1 MAVTVPPLLFLDL
14 CARVVGVVRTGPV
27 LEGGLRASVQ
37 RIVCIRGGLALS
49 IQKRGQIAVVAV
61 SVSLDVE

>member
-27 LEGGLRASVQ
+27 LERGLRAPIQ
-37 RIVCIRGGLALS
+37 GIIGIGRGLALPVEH
-49 IQKRGQIAVVAV
+49 RGQIPVVV
-61 SVSLDVE
+61 VGVGLGVE